1 MSKKLAIELLNT
13 HADEIASLIVAQS
26 RQLAPSM
33 EKVSV
38 SVSAP
43 SVAGMMRSLAQVLG
57 GGSAQTLVTV
67 VETLVQIRAAG
78 GVTREDFLASS
89 YCYLP
94 CIRWVFME
102 RAPDP
107 LLGVYACEEVESVA
121 VPVMA
126 KLAGIIAKMDTDN
139 IEVASELFD
148 GFSPW
153 APDMFSD
160 DEDTVTNRRNQ
171 QRG

>member
-13 HADEIASLIVAQS
+13 HADEIAALIVAQS
-26 RQLAPSM
+26 RQLAPTM
-33 EKVSV
+33 QKVSA
-38 SVSAP
+38 SVSEP
-43 SVAGMMRSLAQVLG
+43 SVAGMMRSLAQVIG
-57 GGSAQTLVTV
+57 GGPPSTFVAV

-78 GVTREDFLASS
+78 GVTRDDFLASS

-102 RAPDP
+102 RASNP

-121 VPVMA
+121 VPLMA
-126 KLAGIIAKMDTDN
+126 KIASVIANMDTEN
-139 IEVASELFD
+139 IDIASELFD

-153 APDMFSD
+153 AQDMFSD

-171 QRG
+171 HS